1 VTRLFGLELVPAS
14 VGVGASFRDAV
25 DVIAAE
31 PVSAVAVV
39 DGDGR
44 VVGVVGSDAL
54 LEGLFPRYLA
64 ELRHTAFVK
73 DDHMLLEQRARE
85 AGSEPV
91 AKHMAPPVVVEHDSS
106 ATHVAELFLHHDRD
120 ALPVVE
126 HGRFVGMLGR
136 AEFCRAMIVGAVG
149 EEAPRS

>member
-1 VTRLFGLELVPAS
+1 MTRLFGIELVPAA
-14 VGVGASFRDAV
+14 VDAGASFHDAV
-25 DVIAAE
+25 EVIAAE
-31 PVSAVAVV
+31 PVSALAVLDA
-39 DGDGR
+39 DGK

-73 DDHMLLEQRARE
+73 DDRALLERRARE
-85 AGSEPV
+85 AGEDPV
-91 AKHMAPPVVVEHDSS
+91 GKHMAPPVVVERGSS

-126 HGRFVGMLGR
+126 DGRFVGMLGR
-136 AEFCRAMIVGAVG
+136 AEFCRAIIVGASAS
-149 EEAPRS
+149 EEPD